1 MFVLDKY
8 TGNAHVKGCVCVCV
22 CVSGMYRCVYE
33 SRHERMCEGSIRHIP
48 VLRLVNDVILSFSHA
63 GVVFRP
69 SHCYKKRRVLV
80 DH

>member
-1 MFVLDKY
+1 M
-8 TGNAHVKGCVCVCV
+8 
-22 CVSGMYRCVYE
+22 CVYE
-33 SRHERMCEGSIRHIP
+33 SRHERMCKCMRKGSIRRIP

-69 SHCYKKRRVLV
+69 SRCYKERRVLV